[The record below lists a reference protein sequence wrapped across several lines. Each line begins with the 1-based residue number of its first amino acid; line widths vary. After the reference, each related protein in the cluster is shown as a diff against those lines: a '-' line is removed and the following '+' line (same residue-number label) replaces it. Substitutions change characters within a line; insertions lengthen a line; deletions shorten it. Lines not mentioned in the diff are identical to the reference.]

1 MKTYKFPFNAIL
13 VLCFLTTAITSYS
26 QISYNL
32 ELFRDETVHFF
43 KQPLHWDAN
52 DWGKLGL
59 LTASTF
65 LLTRI
70 DQPVRDEMFKDRSWV
85 HSAPVEFGRMWGEV
99 YSAGIIGGAFGLYG
113 LVYNDNEAKH
123 IGYEIYQTAFYAG
136 VITTV
141 LKAAIGRAR
150 PFTNYGPNRYNP
162 FSIFNDDFHSLPSG
176 HSTLAFALST
186 ALSQNIKQDYLKW
199 LVYIPAVLTAYSRVY
214 QDKHW
219 TSDVFLGAAI
229 GYFVGTWVHN
239 QHEENDN
246 SVSVIPNDLITIRIS
261 F

>member
-1 MKTYKFPFNAIL
+1 MRTNKYPFLIL
-13 VLCFLTTAITSYS
+13 LILNLFITTQSTFS
-26 QISYNL
+26 QNYYNL
-32 ELFRDETVHFF
+32 NRFGNETARFF
-43 KQPLHWDAN
+43 KQPLKWDAN

-59 LTASTF
+59 VAASTF

-70 DQPVRDEMFKDRSWV
+70 DQPVRDEMFKDRSYI
-85 HSAPVEFGRMWGEV
+85 HSAPIEFGRMWGEI
-99 YSAGIIGGAFGLYG
+99 YPTAIIGGVFGLYG
-113 LVYNDNEAKH
+113 LVNNDKSTKR
-123 IGYEIYQTAFYAG
+123 IGFEIYQTAFYAG
-136 VITTV
+136 VITTI

-150 PFTNYGPNRYNP
+150 PFTNKGPNHYNP

-186 ALSQNIKQDYLKW
+186 ALSQNIEQDYLKW
-199 LVYIPAVLTAYSRVY
+199 LIYLPAVLTTFSRVY

-229 GYFVGTWVHN
+229 GYFVGTWVHQ
-239 QHEENDN
+239 QHEETDN
-246 SVSVIPNDLITIRIS
+246 SITVIPNDLITFRIS